1 MTESLRMG
9 SKAPGTSWW
18 LWVLG
23 TLVGLSPGVIPKR
36 HCPQGQYQVE
46 QGSWCCRLCD
56 PGTFLVGDCEG
67 DGKDPHCK
75 SCIPGLSFTPDHHA
89 QRQCE
94 SCRICNN
101 GFSIQKCNITT
112 NTECGCPE
120 GQQCRDKECTNCDPQ
135 PTSLLSSPQY
145 PIRSP
150 HPHPATMPQHPTDTH
165 SAYSS
170 ETAGT
175 SATRRAQ
182 NPSPTAPSNHVSI
195 YILLILCGL
204 ILTMLIHGTWLI
216 LKQRNCYLKKEQDKQ
231 QPVKLFPT
239 RSRVEPGPC
248 CPRQEEGST
257 VPIQEDYRKPEPSS
271 FP

>member
-1 MTESLRMG
+1 MTENLRMG

-23 TLVGLSPGVIPKR
+23 TLLGLSPGVISKR

-46 QGSWCCRLCD
+46 QGSWCCQLCN
-56 PGTFLVGDCEG
+56 PGTFLVRDCDG

-101 GFSIQKCNITT
+101 
-112 NTECGCPE
+112 E
-120 GQQCRDKECTNCDPQ
+120 
-135 PTSLLSSPQY
+135 
-145 PIRSP
+145 
-150 HPHPATMPQHPTDTH
+150 M
-165 SAYSS
+165 
-170 ETAGT
+170 AGT
-175 SATRRAQ
+175 SATRRVQ

-216 LKQRNCYLKKEQDKQ
+216 LKQRNCYLKKEQEKQ
-231 QPVKLFPT
+231 QPVKLGPI
-239 RSRVEPGPC
+239 RSGVEPGPC

-257 VPIQEDYRKPEPSS
+257 VPIQEDYRKPELPS